1 MKNGMKDWQK
11 TGSGADGGSKGME
24 KKQKVFK
31 VGILGAGN
39 IAGSM
44 AKALNGLAKAGE
56 IVPWAVASRSL
67 QKSESFAEEW
77 NFERAY
83 GSYEELAADEE
94 LDLIYIATPHSLHF
108 EHAALCI
115 GQGRNVLVEKAFTAN
130 ARQAEQLFQM
140 AAEKKVFLAE
150 AMWTR
155 YMPSRQ
161 MITKLLEEGA
171 IGEVQR
177 LEAVFS
183 VPNYEKPRMHEPEL
197 CGGALLDLGVYVL
210 TSASIYMGD
219 NVIRTESH
227 CKLYETGVD
236 ATDDI
241 ILTYPGE
248 KKAILHTSM
257 MEEKSNFVRIT
268 GSEGSLFWE
277 SNNNPRNVVLY
288 SREGM
293 VQRKIELPVQINGY
307 EYEVEACRRAIQA
320 GQKECPEMPHGET
333 MVIMRQ
339 MDALRKEWGIRY
351 PFE

>member
-115 GQGRNVLVEKAFTAN
+115 G
-130 ARQAEQLFQM
+130 
-140 AAEKKVFLAE
+140 
-150 AMWTR
+150 
-155 YMPSRQ
+155 
-161 MITKLLEEGA
+161 
-171 IGEVQR
+171 
-177 LEAVFS
+177 
-183 VPNYEKPRMHEPEL
+183 
-197 CGGALLDLGVYVL
+197 
-210 TSASIYMGD
+210 
-219 NVIRTESH
+219 
-227 CKLYETGVD
+227 
-236 ATDDI
+236 
-241 ILTYPGE
+241 
-248 KKAILHTSM
+248 
-257 MEEKSNFVRIT
+257 
-268 GSEGSLFWE
+268 
-277 SNNNPRNVVLY
+277 
-288 SREGM
+288 
-293 VQRKIELPVQINGY
+293 
-307 EYEVEACRRAIQA
+307 
-320 GQKECPEMPHGET
+320 
-333 MVIMRQ
+333 
-339 MDALRKEWGIRY
+339 
-351 PFE
+351 

>member
-1 MKNGMKDWQK
+1 
-11 TGSGADGGSKGME
+11 ME

-150 AMWTR
+150 AMWTK

-183 VPNYEKPRMHEPEL
+183 VPNYEKP
-197 CGGALLDLGVYVL
+197 GVNALNLSCAAAPFLTLGVYVL

-227 CKLYETGVD
+227 CKAV
-236 ATDDI
+236 
-241 ILTYPGE
+241 
-248 KKAILHTSM
+248 
-257 MEEKSNFVRIT
+257 
-268 GSEGSLFWE
+268 
-277 SNNNPRNVVLY
+277 
-288 SREGM
+288 
-293 VQRKIELPVQINGY
+293 
-307 EYEVEACRRAIQA
+307 
-320 GQKECPEMPHGET
+320 
-333 MVIMRQ
+333 
-339 MDALRKEWGIRY
+339 
-351 PFE
+351 